1 MRKSPNFADK
11 DLHVSNPNSGTPHVN
26 RRSRIGKSFIYK
38 VVQKSVWTLYTFAL
52 ISVWSCQKI
61 PKIQDL
67 SVLIHAFSVLLL
79 KRYCFENIFF
89 TFFQNYLFHETSK
102 LTGWLEHGIS
112 WIFRVEARYYRRVEC
127 FSFFYFIVNAPD
139 NGHGNR
145 SKTQKIH
152 FFDFF
157 EFF

>member
-11 DLHVSNPNSGTPHVN
+11 DLHVSNSNSGTPHVN

-38 VVQKSVWTLYTFAL
+38 VVQKSMWTLYKFAL

-79 KRYCFENIFF
+79 KRYCFTNFVF
-89 TFFQNYLFHETSK
+89 TSPPKLF
-102 LTGWLEHGIS
+102 IS
-112 WIFRVEARYYRRVEC
+112 WNFETDWVTRTWNFMDFSSWGAILQARGVL
-127 FSFFYFIVNAPD
+127 FVFLFYCKCPGQRPRKSI
-139 NGHGNR
+139 
-145 SKTQKIH
+145 
-152 FFDFF
+152 
-157 EFF
+157 